1 MHSDSQKMGRGLRF
15 SLFAPNARNAHG
27 AHAQACMEFACPMCT
42 HMNPE
47 KAKTTALT
55 AEAAAC
61 LYTLCAREKTAQ
73 ACDHEVEREVA
84 VMRERHGEQGVQEPV
99 QGIKQAPFPIRVDRE
114 PTSHLFS
121 PQHPTASLEKEPLD
135 RCLHM
140 PQV

>member
-61 LYTLCAREKTAQ
+61 LYTLCAREKTPKHAI
-73 ACDHEVEREVA
+73 
-84 VMRERHGEQGVQEPV
+84 MRWSARLQ
-99 QGIKQAPFPIRVDRE
+99 
-114 PTSHLFS
+114 SC
-121 PQHPTASLEKEPLD
+121 ASGMGSRGYKSQF
-135 RCLHM
+135 RG
-140 PQV
+140 